1 MEMMIKSNGNH
12 IEKYTF
18 TMEMVSEKDYMSVF
32 RRGNLYYLNYKYKY
46 NIDQNLPLLMKYNL
60 FEKDKIN
67 IAKKLIRFLVP
78 SNRKKIIFK
87 KI

>member
-1 MEMMIKSNGNH
+1 MK
-12 IEKYTF
+12 
-18 TMEMVSEKDYMSVF
+18 MVSEKDYMNVF
-32 RRGNLYYLNYKYKY
+32 RSANLFYLNKNFK
-46 NIDQNLPLLMKYNL
+46 NNVDRNLPLLMKYNFL
-60 FEKDKIN
+60 DKDKIN